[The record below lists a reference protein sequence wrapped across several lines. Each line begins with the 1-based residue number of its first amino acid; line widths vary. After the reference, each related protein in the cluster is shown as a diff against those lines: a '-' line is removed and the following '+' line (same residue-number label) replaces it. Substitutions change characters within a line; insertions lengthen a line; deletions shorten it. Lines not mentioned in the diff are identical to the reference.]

1 MGTSPLLWFRAVAV
15 CKSKGEWRALKVGI
29 SHLWQGEMGSG
40 KSYEM
45 TVFSYRQPPL
55 AGKVPQRGGAV
66 AVCKSKGKGVLSEL
80 AFPAAWYDEKRGCRK
95 AAFKSLVTPD
105 P

>member
-45 TVFSYRQPPL
+45 TVFSYRQPPPCGEG
-55 AGKVPQRGGAV
+55 APKGRGSG
-66 AVCKSKGKGVLSEL
+66 GMQE
-80 AFPAAWYDEKRGCRK
+80 
-95 AAFKSLVTPD
+95 
-105 P
+105 